1 MSLDAA
7 WARRWIESSAADI
20 AEQRD
25 YLVDLDRAIGDGD
38 HGENMDRGFKAAV
51 EALGQAQPASVAE
64 VLKTVAKTLMSTV
77 GGAAGPLYGTAFL
90 RASKAAG
97 DGDLDGAGVA
107 AVIAGALDGIQAR
120 GKATTGEKTMVDA
133 WTPALEAARAAAESG
148 SDPAAVLEAAA
159 TAAEAGAAATE
170 PMRATKG
177 RASYLG
183 ERSIGHLDPGAV
195 STSLILRAAVRAA
208 DEAGAPPSPPPSFAG
223 AGLGTS
229 CANASSKRGARAAAT
244 SATWSRSSPSWARTE
259 DATAPSTR
267 QVSTKRTR
275 SGSSHMSMTDSTVIV
290 AEPRSVRTMTPLPS
304 PSTAARAASR
314 AVSTRS

>member
-7 WARRWIESSAADI
+7 WARRWIELAAADI

-51 EALGQAQPASVAE
+51 EALGQAEPASVAE

-97 DGDLDGAGVA
+97 DGELDAAGVA
-107 AVIAGALDGIQAR
+107 AIIEGALGGIQAR

-133 WTPALEAARAAAESG
+133 WTPALDAARAAAESG
-148 SDPAAVLEAAA
+148 ADAVATLQAAA

-170 PMRATKG
+170 PLRATKG

-195 STSLILRAAVRAA
+195 STSLILRAA
-208 DEAGAPPSPPPSFAG
+208 
-223 AGLGTS
+223 
-229 CANASSKRGARAAAT
+229 ARAAG
-244 SATWSRSSPSWARTE
+244 E
-259 DATAPSTR
+259 
-267 QVSTKRTR
+267 V
-275 SGSSHMSMTDSTVIV
+275 G
-290 AEPRSVRTMTPLPS
+290 
-304 PSTAARAASR
+304 AA
-314 AVSTRS
+314 

>member
-7 WARRWIESSAADI
+7 WACRWIELAAADVS
-20 AEQRD
+20 EQRD

-51 EALGQAQPASVAE
+51 EALGQAEPASVAE

-97 DGDLDGAGVA
+97 DGELDAAGVA
-107 AVIAGALDGIQAR
+107 AIIEGALGGIQAR

-133 WTPALEAARAAAESG
+133 WTPALDAARAAAESG
-148 SDPAAVLEAAA
+148 ADAVATLQAAA

-170 PMRATKG
+170 PLRATKG

-195 STSLILRAAVRAA
+195 STSLILRAA
-208 DEAGAPPSPPPSFAG
+208 
-223 AGLGTS
+223 
-229 CANASSKRGARAAAT
+229 ARAAG
-244 SATWSRSSPSWARTE
+244 E
-259 DATAPSTR
+259 
-267 QVSTKRTR
+267 V
-275 SGSSHMSMTDSTVIV
+275 G
-290 AEPRSVRTMTPLPS
+290 
-304 PSTAARAASR
+304 AA
-314 AVSTRS
+314 

>member
-7 WARRWIESSAADI
+7 WARRWIELAAADV

-38 HGENMDRGFKAAV
+38 HGENMDRGFRAAV
-51 EALGQAQPASVAE
+51 EALSEAQPGSVAE

-90 RASKAAG
+90 RASKAAAG
-97 DGDLDGAGVA
+97 GDLDGGGVA
-107 AVIAGALDGIQAR
+107 AVIEGALSGIQAR

-133 WTPALEAARAAAESG
+133 WTPALEAARAVAEAG
-148 SDPAAVLEAAA
+148 GDAGVVLEAAA

-170 PMRATKG
+170 PLRATKG

-195 STSLILRAAVRAA
+195 STSLILRAA
-208 DEAGAPPSPPPSFAG
+208 
-223 AGLGTS
+223 
-229 CANASSKRGARAAAT
+229 ARAA
-244 SATWSRSSPSWARTE
+244 TE
-259 DATAPSTR
+259 SQDA
-267 QVSTKRTR
+267 
-275 SGSSHMSMTDSTVIV
+275 
-290 AEPRSVRTMTPLPS
+290 
-304 PSTAARAASR
+304 
-314 AVSTRS
+314 

>member
-7 WARRWIESSAADI
+7 WAQRWIELAAADI

-38 HGENMDRGFKAAV
+38 HGENMDRGFKAAL
-51 EALGQAQPASVAE
+51 EALGQAQPGSVAE
-64 VLKTVAKTLMSTV
+64 VLKSVAKTLMSTV

-97 DGDLDGAGVA
+97 DGELDSAGAA
-107 AVIAGALDGIQAR
+107 AVIAGALEGIQAR

-148 SDPAAVLEAAA
+148 SDATAVFEAAA

-208 DEAGAPPSPPPSFAG
+208 GEAGAA
-223 AGLGTS
+223 
-229 CANASSKRGARAAAT
+229 
-244 SATWSRSSPSWARTE
+244 
-259 DATAPSTR
+259 
-267 QVSTKRTR
+267 
-275 SGSSHMSMTDSTVIV
+275 
-290 AEPRSVRTMTPLPS
+290 
-304 PSTAARAASR
+304 
-314 AVSTRS
+314 

>member
-7 WARRWIESSAADI
+7 WAQRWIELTAADI

-38 HGENMDRGFKAAV
+38 HGENMDRGFKAAL
-51 EALGQAQPASVAE
+51 EALGQAQPGSVAE
-64 VLKTVAKTLMSTV
+64 VLKSVAKTLMSTV

-97 DGDLDGAGVA
+97 DGELDGAGAA
-107 AVIAGALDGIQAR
+107 AVIAGALEGIQAR

-148 SDPAAVLEAAA
+148 SGAAAVFEAAA
-159 TAAEAGAAATE
+159 TAAEGGAAATE

-195 STSLILRAAVRAA
+195 STSLILRAA
-208 DEAGAPPSPPPSFAG
+208 
-223 AGLGTS
+223 
-229 CANASSKRGARAAAT
+229 ARAAG
-244 SATWSRSSPSWARTE
+244 E
-259 DATAPSTR
+259 
-267 QVSTKRTR
+267 V
-275 SGSSHMSMTDSTVIV
+275 G
-290 AEPRSVRTMTPLPS
+290 
-304 PSTAARAASR
+304 AA
-314 AVSTRS
+314 

>member
-7 WARRWIESSAADI
+7 WARRWIELAAVDV

-51 EALGQAQPASVAE
+51 EALEQAQPGSAAE

-133 WTPALEAARAAAESG
+133 WTPALEAARAAADSD

-170 PMRATKG
+170 PLRATKG

-208 DEAGAPPSPPPSFAG
+208 GEVGAA
-223 AGLGTS
+223 
-229 CANASSKRGARAAAT
+229 
-244 SATWSRSSPSWARTE
+244 
-259 DATAPSTR
+259 
-267 QVSTKRTR
+267 
-275 SGSSHMSMTDSTVIV
+275 
-290 AEPRSVRTMTPLPS
+290 
-304 PSTAARAASR
+304 
-314 AVSTRS
+314 

>member
-7 WARRWIESSAADI
+7 WACRWIELAAADV

-51 EALGQAQPASVAE
+51 EALGQAEPASVAE

-133 WTPALEAARAAAESG
+133 WTPALDAARAAAESG
-148 SDPAAVLEAAA
+148 ADAVATLQAAA

-170 PMRATKG
+170 PLRATKG

-195 STSLILRAAVRAA
+195 STSLILRAA
-208 DEAGAPPSPPPSFAG
+208 
-223 AGLGTS
+223 
-229 CANASSKRGARAAAT
+229 ARAAG
-244 SATWSRSSPSWARTE
+244 E
-259 DATAPSTR
+259 
-267 QVSTKRTR
+267 V
-275 SGSSHMSMTDSTVIV
+275 G
-290 AEPRSVRTMTPLPS
+290 
-304 PSTAARAASR
+304 AA
-314 AVSTRS
+314 

>member
-7 WARRWIESSAADI
+7 WARRWIELAAADVS
-20 AEQRD
+20 EQRD

-51 EALGQAQPASVAE
+51 EALGQAEPASVAE

-97 DGDLDGAGVA
+97 DGELDAAGVA
-107 AVIAGALDGIQAR
+107 AIIEGALGGIQAR

-133 WTPALEAARAAAESG
+133 WTPALDAARAAAESG
-148 SDPAAVLEAAA
+148 ADAVATLQAAA

-195 STSLILRAAVRAA
+195 STSLILRAA
-208 DEAGAPPSPPPSFAG
+208 
-223 AGLGTS
+223 
-229 CANASSKRGARAAAT
+229 ARAAG
-244 SATWSRSSPSWARTE
+244 E
-259 DATAPSTR
+259 
-267 QVSTKRTR
+267 V
-275 SGSSHMSMTDSTVIV
+275 G
-290 AEPRSVRTMTPLPS
+290 
-304 PSTAARAASR
+304 AA
-314 AVSTRS
+314 

>member
-7 WARRWIESSAADI
+7 WARRWIELAAADV

-51 EALGQAQPASVAE
+51 EALGQAQPGSVAE

-208 DEAGAPPSPPPSFAG
+208 GEVGAA
-223 AGLGTS
+223 
-229 CANASSKRGARAAAT
+229 
-244 SATWSRSSPSWARTE
+244 
-259 DATAPSTR
+259 
-267 QVSTKRTR
+267 
-275 SGSSHMSMTDSTVIV
+275 
-290 AEPRSVRTMTPLPS
+290 
-304 PSTAARAASR
+304 
-314 AVSTRS
+314 

>member
-7 WARRWIESSAADI
+7 WARRWIELAAADI

-51 EALGQAQPASVAE
+51 EALGQAEPASVAE

-97 DGDLDGAGVA
+97 GGDLDGVGVA
-107 AVIAGALDGIQAR
+107 AVIEGALSGIQAR

-133 WTPALEAARAAAESG
+133 WTPALEAARATAEAG
-148 SDPAAVLEAAA
+148 GDAGVVLEAAA

-170 PMRATKG
+170 PLRATKG

-195 STSLILRAAVRAA
+195 STSLILRAA
-208 DEAGAPPSPPPSFAG
+208 
-223 AGLGTS
+223 
-229 CANASSKRGARAAAT
+229 ARAA
-244 SATWSRSSPSWARTE
+244 TE
-259 DATAPSTR
+259 GQDA
-267 QVSTKRTR
+267 
-275 SGSSHMSMTDSTVIV
+275 
-290 AEPRSVRTMTPLPS
+290 
-304 PSTAARAASR
+304 
-314 AVSTRS
+314 

>member
-7 WARRWIESSAADI
+7 WARRWIELAAADV

-97 DGDLDGAGVA
+97 DGELDGAGVA

-148 SDPAAVLEAAA
+148 SDPVAVLEAAA
-159 TAAEAGAAATE
+159 TAAESGATATE

-208 DEAGAPPSPPPSFAG
+208 DEAGAA
-223 AGLGTS
+223 
-229 CANASSKRGARAAAT
+229 
-244 SATWSRSSPSWARTE
+244 
-259 DATAPSTR
+259 
-267 QVSTKRTR
+267 
-275 SGSSHMSMTDSTVIV
+275 
-290 AEPRSVRTMTPLPS
+290 
-304 PSTAARAASR
+304 
-314 AVSTRS
+314 

>member
-7 WARRWIESSAADI
+7 WARRWIELAAADI

-51 EALGQAQPASVAE
+51 EALEQAQPGSVAE

-148 SDPAAVLEAAA
+148 GDPAAVLEAAA

-208 DEAGAPPSPPPSFAG
+208 GEAGAA
-223 AGLGTS
+223 
-229 CANASSKRGARAAAT
+229 
-244 SATWSRSSPSWARTE
+244 
-259 DATAPSTR
+259 
-267 QVSTKRTR
+267 
-275 SGSSHMSMTDSTVIV
+275 
-290 AEPRSVRTMTPLPS
+290 
-304 PSTAARAASR
+304 
-314 AVSTRS
+314 

>member
-7 WARRWIESSAADI
+7 WARRWIVLAAADV

-51 EALGQAQPASVAE
+51 EALGQAEPASVAE

-97 DGDLDGAGVA
+97 DGELDAAGVA
-107 AVIAGALDGIQAR
+107 AIIEGALGGIQAR

-133 WTPALEAARAAAESG
+133 WTPALDAARAAAESG
-148 SDPAAVLEAAA
+148 ADAVATLQAAA

-170 PMRATKG
+170 PLRATKG

-195 STSLILRAAVRAA
+195 STSLILRAA
-208 DEAGAPPSPPPSFAG
+208 
-223 AGLGTS
+223 
-229 CANASSKRGARAAAT
+229 ARAAG
-244 SATWSRSSPSWARTE
+244 E
-259 DATAPSTR
+259 
-267 QVSTKRTR
+267 V
-275 SGSSHMSMTDSTVIV
+275 G
-290 AEPRSVRTMTPLPS
+290 
-304 PSTAARAASR
+304 AA
-314 AVSTRS
+314 

>member
-7 WARRWIESSAADI
+7 WARRWIELAAVDI

-64 VLKTVAKTLMSTV
+64 VLKTVAKTLISTV

-208 DEAGAPPSPPPSFAG
+208 GEVGAA
-223 AGLGTS
+223 
-229 CANASSKRGARAAAT
+229 
-244 SATWSRSSPSWARTE
+244 
-259 DATAPSTR
+259 
-267 QVSTKRTR
+267 
-275 SGSSHMSMTDSTVIV
+275 
-290 AEPRSVRTMTPLPS
+290 
-304 PSTAARAASR
+304 
-314 AVSTRS
+314 

>member
-7 WARRWIESSAADI
+7 WARRWIVLAAADV

-97 DGDLDGAGVA
+97 DGELDAAGVA
-107 AVIAGALDGIQAR
+107 AIIEGALGGIQAR

-133 WTPALEAARAAAESG
+133 WTPALDAARAAAESG
-148 SDPAAVLEAAA
+148 ADAVATLQAAA

-170 PMRATKG
+170 PLRATKG

-195 STSLILRAAVRAA
+195 STSLILRAA
-208 DEAGAPPSPPPSFAG
+208 
-223 AGLGTS
+223 
-229 CANASSKRGARAAAT
+229 ARAAG
-244 SATWSRSSPSWARTE
+244 E
-259 DATAPSTR
+259 
-267 QVSTKRTR
+267 V
-275 SGSSHMSMTDSTVIV
+275 G
-290 AEPRSVRTMTPLPS
+290 
-304 PSTAARAASR
+304 AA
-314 AVSTRS
+314 

>member
-7 WARRWIESSAADI
+7 WALRWIELAAADV

-38 HGENMDRGFKAAV
+38 HGENMDRGFKAAL
-51 EALGQAQPASVAE
+51 EALGQAQPGSVAE

-97 DGDLDGAGVA
+97 DGELDGAGVA

-133 WTPALEAARAAAESG
+133 WTPALEAARAAAESD
-148 SDPAAVLEAAA
+148 SDPVAVLEAAA

-208 DEAGAPPSPPPSFAG
+208 GEAGAA
-223 AGLGTS
+223 
-229 CANASSKRGARAAAT
+229 
-244 SATWSRSSPSWARTE
+244 
-259 DATAPSTR
+259 
-267 QVSTKRTR
+267 
-275 SGSSHMSMTDSTVIV
+275 
-290 AEPRSVRTMTPLPS
+290 
-304 PSTAARAASR
+304 
-314 AVSTRS
+314 

>member
-7 WARRWIESSAADI
+7 WARRWIELAAVDI

-51 EALGQAQPASVAE
+51 EALGQAQPGTVAE

-208 DEAGAPPSPPPSFAG
+208 GEVGAA
-223 AGLGTS
+223 
-229 CANASSKRGARAAAT
+229 
-244 SATWSRSSPSWARTE
+244 
-259 DATAPSTR
+259 
-267 QVSTKRTR
+267 
-275 SGSSHMSMTDSTVIV
+275 
-290 AEPRSVRTMTPLPS
+290 
-304 PSTAARAASR
+304 
-314 AVSTRS
+314 